1 MTVIIEDTRQQL
13 GKHTAK
19 NDAWAA
25 MGLRVVR
32 SKLVVGDYMLV
43 GGTVSV
49 DTKKDVLELCMDV
62 DQQHERFRGELM
74 LARDCGIQLIV
85 LVENEDGVA
94 DLETLSRWKNP
105 RAAINRRKGLRPP
118 ISGARLARACKTMG
132 QRYGVR
138 FEFCRPEDAGARV
151 IELLEGG
158 NGS

>member
-19 NDAWAA
+19 NDAWVA

-62 DQQHERFRGELM
+62 DQQHERSRGELM

-85 LVENEDGVA
+85 LVENGDGVA

-105 RAAINRRKGLRPP
+105 RAAINRRRGLRPP
-118 ISGARLARACKTMG
+118 ISGARLARACKTME